1 MYDLSYVCDDEFV
14 LLMKQDGVCA
24 VDVPSSSRTANRNAS
39 YSRRNSRALDDARNR
54 IKELEQELV
63 EKQAELD
70 LLNSRPSFATQRENY
85 VMEEMESVNRQL
97 EG

>member
-1 MYDLSYVCDDEFV
+1 MFCDDEFV
-14 LLMKQDGVCA
+14 FLMNQDEVCA

-54 IKELEQELV
+54 IKELEQELA

-70 LLNSRPSFATQRENY
+70 LINSRPSIATQRENY
-85 VMEEMESVNRQL
+85 VMEEVESVNRQL
-97 EG
+97 EGY